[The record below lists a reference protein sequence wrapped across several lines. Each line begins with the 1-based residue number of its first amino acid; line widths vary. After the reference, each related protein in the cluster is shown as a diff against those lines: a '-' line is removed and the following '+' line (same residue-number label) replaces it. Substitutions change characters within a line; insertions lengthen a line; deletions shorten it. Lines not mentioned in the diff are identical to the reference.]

1 MTSNLYDK
9 IYNDMKEAMKAK
21 DQQKVLLLRGL
32 ISAVKNATVNAGKE
46 ITDDAVLSAVKKN
59 LKEIEQSIDSFY
71 KAGRDSA
78 VEKLNSDKLYLME
91 LLPKQMSEDEVK
103 QIVEAVV
110 KDLGASTKKDM
121 GRVMK
126 EVMAR
131 VKGAADGKIADVST
145 HSPLRAGR
153 KFSACHL
160 YEFIA
165 IVDSACSRD
174 LLTEGLEPT
183 VGTLRR
189 RCLGS
194 AEPHIT
200 YGIAIKFL
208 EKGGNFITEN
218 GSGPV
223 DLENRLIVE
232 FILECKYKIAG
243 PLVSIRHGA
252 MACLVVI
259 MQAEAFSTAG

>member
-1 MTSNLYDK
+1 MTEYDK

-71 KAGRDSA
+71 KAGRDFE
-78 VEKLNSDKLYLME
+78 VGKLNQDKMYLQG

-103 QIVEAVV
+103 PIVEAVV

-131 VKGAADGKIADVST
+131 VKGAADGK
-145 HSPLRAGR
+145 
-153 KFSACHL
+153 
-160 YEFIA
+160 
-165 IVDSACSRD
+165 
-174 LLTEGLEPT
+174 
-183 VGTLRR
+183 
-189 RCLGS
+189 
-194 AEPHIT
+194 
-200 YGIAIKFL
+200 
-208 EKGGNFITEN
+208 
-218 GSGPV
+218 
-223 DLENRLIVE
+223 
-232 FILECKYKIAG
+232 
-243 PLVSIRHGA
+243 LVSK
-252 MACLVVI
+252 LVASVLR
-259 MQAEAFSTAG
+259 